1 MIRDSSIN
9 PFLAKSLGLNDFESL
24 ARYYVFQHVGR
35 SVVTSFGSNMEQM
48 IKVLFTGER
57 GVWWD
62 VVRKTK
68 KRNYYVSVKS
78 GPNDMDKDQAVHFA
92 SEAKKIMKKDPKAF
106 PVYIMAYGK
115 SKNAIPVKAMKDEG
129 VDPEKHMVVGKKAYE
144 IITGD
149 PDFLDKVFKVAM
161 NVKSSA
167 GAEKTI
173 LESIDD
179 KVDEIAAEF
188 KKSYKNID
196 ELYYDTF

>member
-1 MIRDSSIN
+1 MIEKSNIN
-9 PFLAKSLGLNDFESL
+9 PFLAKSLNLNDFKSL
-24 ARYYVFQHVGR
+24 ARYYVYSHVITSLR
-35 SVVTSFGSNMEQM
+35 TSFGHNMEKM

-62 VVRKTK
+62 VVRNTK
-68 KRNYYVSVKS
+68 KIHYYVSVKS
-78 GPNDMDKDQAVHFA
+78 GPNDVNKDMAEHFA
-92 SEAKKIMKKDPKAF
+92 ERAKKIMGEDPLAF
-106 PVYIMAYGK
+106 PVICMAYGK
-115 SKNAIPVKAMKDEG
+115 NQNAIPAKAMKDKG
-129 VDPEKHMVVGKKAYE
+129 IDPKKHMVVGKKAYE

-149 PDFLDKVFKVAM
+149 PNFLDKVFKVTM

>member
-92 SEAKKIMKKDPKAF
+92 SEAKKIMEEDPLAF
-106 PVYIMAYGK
+106 PVICMAYGK
-115 SKNAIPVKAMKDEG
+115 SQNVIPAKAMKDKG
-129 VDPEKHMVVGKKAYE
+129 IDPKKHMVVGKKAYE

-149 PDFLDKVFKVAM
+149 PNFLDKVFKVTM

>member
-57 GVWWD
+57 GDWWD

-68 KRNYYVSVKS
+68 KIHYYVSVKS
-78 GPNDMDKDQAVHFA
+78 GPNDVNKDMAEHFA
-92 SEAKKIMKKDPKAF
+92 ERAKKIMEENSRARPF
-106 PVYIMAYGK
+106 LCIVYGK
-115 SKNAIPVKAMKDEG
+115 TISGIPAKAMKDKG
-129 VDPEKHMVVGKKAYE
+129 IDPEKYVIVGKKTYE
-144 IITGD
+144 VITGD
-149 PDFLDKVFKVAM
+149 PDFLDKVFEVAM

>member
-1 MIRDSSIN
+1 
-9 PFLAKSLGLNDFESL
+9 
-24 ARYYVFQHVGR
+24 
-35 SVVTSFGSNMEQM
+35 
-48 IKVLFTGER
+48 
-57 GVWWD
+57 
-62 VVRKTK
+62 
-68 KRNYYVSVKS
+68 
-78 GPNDMDKDQAVHFA
+78 
-92 SEAKKIMKKDPKAF
+92 
-106 PVYIMAYGK
+106 
-115 SKNAIPVKAMKDEG
+115 MKDEG

-149 PDFLDKVFKVAM
+149 PNFLDKVFKVAM

>member
-1 MIRDSSIN
+1 MIENGNIN
-9 PFLAKSLGLNDFESL
+9 PFLAKSLGLNDFKSL
-24 ARYYVFQHVGR
+24 SRYYVYSHII
-35 SVVTSFGSNMEQM
+35 TSLRTGFGHNMEAM
-48 IKVLFTGER
+48 MKAMLEGKR
-57 GVWWD
+57 GKWWD

-68 KRNYYVSVKS
+68 KIHYYVSVKS
-78 GPNDMDKDQAVHFA
+78 GPNDVNKDMAEHFA
-92 SEAKKIMKKDPKAF
+92 ERAKKIMEENSRARPF
-106 PVYIMAYGK
+106 LCIVYGK
-115 SKNAIPVKAMKDEG
+115 TISGIPAKAMKDKG
-129 VDPEKHMVVGKKAYE
+129 IDPEKYVIVGKKAYE

-149 PDFLDKVFKVAM
+149 PNFLDKVFKAAM